1 MGGFLMK
8 KGLLSFLS
16 IVLIV
21 VLAACSLDKP
31 GSDSDDKGADGASD
45 GESTDI
51 KVGFSVSTLNNP
63 FFVDL
68 RDGAEETAEEEG
80 IDIVVADA
88 QDDGSKQINDIE
100 DLLQQD
106 IDVLIVNPTEGD
118 SVVAGIQAA
127 NDADIPVITVD
138 RSAADGDV
146 VTHIASDNVAGG
158 EMAAE
163 HIVELLGDDGGNL
176 IELEG
181 ISGAASAIERGEGF
195 HNIIDD
201 LDEMEISSSQTANFD
216 RTEGLSVMEN
226 ILQGNQD
233 IDAVFGHNDEMALG
247 AIEALESQG
256 MLDDVIVVGF
266 DATDDARDAVEDDRL
281 DATIAQQPDLI
292 SGAAIEAAI
301 EIANGEEVDDFIP
314 VDLEL
319 IK

>member
-1 MGGFLMK
+1 YIIFTTLNELVAINYFNK
-8 KGLLSFLS
+8 TYRRFSYEKRITRF
-16 IVLIV
+16 IFIALIV
-21 VLAACSLDKP
+21 VLAACSLDKT
-31 GSDSDDKGADGASD
+31 GSDSDDKDTDGASD
-45 GESTDI
+45 EASTDI

-63 FFVDL
+63 FSVDL
-68 RDGAEETAEEEG
+68 RDGAEEAAEEEG

-88 QDDGSKQINDIE
+88 QDDASKQINDIE

-138 RSAADGDV
+138 RSASDGDV

-195 HNIIDD
+195 HNIVDD
-201 LDEMEISSSQTANFD
+201 LDEMEIVSSQTANFD

-226 ILQGNQD
+226 ILQ
-233 IDAVFGHNDEMALG
+233 
-247 AIEALESQG
+247 
-256 MLDDVIVVGF
+256 
-266 DATDDARDAVEDDRL
+266 
-281 DATIAQQPDLI
+281 
-292 SGAAIEAAI
+292 
-301 EIANGEEVDDFIP
+301 
-314 VDLEL
+314 
-319 IK
+319 

>member
-1 MGGFLMK
+1 MK
-8 KGLLSFLS
+8 KGLLGFLAL
-16 IVLIV
+16 VLIV
-21 VLAACSLDKP
+21 VLAACSTDKP
-31 GSDSDDKGADGASD
+31 GSDSEKDDAGDTAE
-45 GESTDI
+45 GETGDM
-51 KVGFSVSTLNNP
+51 KVGFSISTLNNP

-68 RDGAEETAEEEG
+68 RDGAEESEETEG

-88 QDDGSKQINDIE
+88 QDDSSKQINDIE
-100 DLLQQD
+100 DLLQQG
-106 IDVLIVNPTEGD
+106 IDLLLVNPTDDEA
-118 SVVAGIQAA
+118 VIAGIQAA

-195 HNIIDD
+195 HNIVDD
-201 LDEMEISSSQTANFD
+201 LDEMEIVSSQTANFD

-226 ILQGNQD
+226 ILQGNKD

-256 MLDDVIVVGF
+256 ILDDVIVVGF
-266 DATDDARDAVEDDRL
+266 DATDDARDAVKDGRL

-292 SGAAIEAAI
+292 SEAAIEAAI
-301 EIANGEEVDDFIP
+301 QIANGEEV
-314 VDLEL
+314 
-319 IK
+319 

>member
-1 MGGFLMK
+1 MRK
-8 KGLLSFLS
+8 ELLSFLV
-16 IVLIV
+16 IALIV
-21 VLAACSLDKP
+21 VLGACSLDKP
-31 GSDSDDKGADGASD
+31 GSDSDDEGTDDASKE
-45 GESTDI
+45 ESGDI

-68 RDGAEETAEEEG
+68 RNGAEESAEEEG

-88 QDDGSKQINDIE
+88 QDDASKQINDIE
-100 DLLQQD
+100 DLLQQN

-118 SVVAGIQAA
+118 SVVSGIEAA

-138 RSAADGDV
+138 RSAADGEV

-163 HIVELLGDDGGNL
+163 YIVELLGDDGGKL

-201 LDEMEISSSQTANFD
+201 LEEMEIVSSQTANFD

-226 ILQGNQD
+226 ILQGNKD
-233 IDAVFGHNDEMALG
+233 VDAVFGHNDEMALG

-266 DATDDARDAVEDDRL
+266 DATDDARDAVEDGRME
-281 DATIAQQPDLI
+281 ATIAQQPELI
-292 SGAAIEAAI
+292 SEAAIEAAI
-301 EIANGEEVDDFIP
+301 DIVNGEELDDFIP
-314 VDLEL
+314 VDLEI

>member
-1 MGGFLMK
+1 MR
-8 KGLLSFLS
+8 KGLISFLAMA
-16 IVLIV
+16 LIV

-31 GSDSDDKGADGASD
+31 GSDSDDKATDDASNE
-45 GESTDI
+45 ESGDI

-68 RDGAEETAEEEG
+68 RNGAEESAEEEG

-88 QDDGSKQINDIE
+88 QDDASKQINDIE

-118 SVVAGIQAA
+118 SVVSGIEAA

-163 HIVELLGDDGGNL
+163 YIVELLGDDGGNL

-181 ISGAASAIERGEGF
+181 IPGAASAIERGEGF
-195 HNIIDD
+195 HNIVDD
-201 LDEMEISSSQTANFD
+201 LDEMDILSSQTANFD
-216 RTEGLSVMEN
+216 RTEGLSVTEN
-226 ILQGNQD
+226 ILQGNKD
-233 IDAVFGHNDEMALG
+233 VDAVFGHNDEMALG

-256 MLDDVIVVGF
+256 KLDDVIVVGF
-266 DATDDARDAVEDDRL
+266 DATDDARDAVEDERME
-281 DATIAQQPDLI
+281 ATIAQQPELI
-292 SGAAIEAAI
+292 SEAAIEAAI
-301 EIANGEEVDDFIP
+301 DIVNGEEIDDFIP
-314 VDLEL
+314 VDLEI